1 MERPSRRSKKPA
13 STLVAFA
20 WAGRVEAEYRS
31 AAQTQELTL
40 WLIQIG
46 ASPDLVRDGLLI
58 VDDELTH
65 AELSRRVWIASGG
78 DTLPVLDRASLGL
91 GRAHDVLELDVCAA
105 VVRYFCLGETVAV
118 RLFSHLRKATTN
130 RVAKRAL
137 DRILED
143 EVRHREFGWTAL
155 EWLLQGPLE
164 AELRAQI
171 DAMLPSWIRAL
182 ERAYG
187 DDVERG
193 IQAVT
198 DEERT
203 WGVAPWREYAD
214 ILHRTYA
221 TDYRRRFDKLGI
233 AFPARA

>member
-1 MERPSRRSKKPA
+1 MERPSRRGRKTA
-13 STLVAFA
+13 SALVAYA

-40 WLIQIG
+40 WLLQIG
-46 ASPDLVRDGLLI
+46 ASPDLVRDGLRI
-58 VDDELTH
+58 VEDELTH
-65 AELSRRVWIASGG
+65 AELSRRVWVESGG

-91 GRAHDVLELDVCAA
+91 GRTHDVLELDVCAA

-118 RLFSHLRKATTN
+118 RLFSHLRKSTTVQ
-130 RVAKRAL
+130 VAKRAL

-143 EVRHREFGWTAL
+143 EVRHRQFGWTSL

-171 DAMLPSWIRAL
+171 DAMLPTWIRAL

-187 DDVERG
+187 DDVEHG
-193 IQAVT
+193 IKAVT
-198 DEERT
+198 DEERA

-221 TDYRRRFDKLGI
+221 TDYRRRFERLAI